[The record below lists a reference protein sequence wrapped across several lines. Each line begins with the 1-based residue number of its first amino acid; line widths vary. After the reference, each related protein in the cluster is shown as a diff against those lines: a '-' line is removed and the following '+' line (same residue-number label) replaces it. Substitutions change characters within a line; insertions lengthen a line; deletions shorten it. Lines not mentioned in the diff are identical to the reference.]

1 MSQVAIQRYKWNT
14 INWTKVER
22 KVFKLQKRIYR
33 ASQDGEVE
41 KVRKLQKLLV
51 KSTHVKFLAVRRVT
65 QDNRGKKTAGVD
77 GQTALT
83 QKQREQLVEQLQ
95 LVEKA
100 APIRRVWIP
109 KPGKTERRPLG
120 IPTIKDRAK
129 QALVKMALEPEWE
142 AKFEANSYG
151 FRPGRSCH
159 DAMQAI
165 YESIKRKQAYVLD
178 ADISGCFD
186 NIEHQ
191 TLLDKIQ
198 TNPKLRRIIKCWL
211 KAGIVDND
219 VFQENE
225 KGTPQGGII
234 SPLLANIALH
244 GMETD
249 TKNIL
254 AGKLFE
260 YMKAQKGKASYLLAA
275 KKISIIR
282 YADDFVVIHPDIAVV
297 EEAKAYIEQWLRGIG
312 LELKPAKTRICH
324 TTLPLEN
331 NQPGFNFL
339 GFHVRQYT
347 VKSKKQGYATYIKP
361 SKESIKKHLKAIRDF
376 LRRYRGTTQEAVI
389 KNLNPIIKG
398 WALYFRS
405 VVSRK
410 VFEKTDHKT
419 FLKLWQ
425 WARFRH
431 PHKGQRW
438 IKDKYFPHHKKEKWR
453 FNSPDGSVLVR
464 HSDHKIQRFTKVK
477 GSKSP
482 YDGDFA
488 YWATRMGR
496 YPLTPN
502 RISTLLK
509 HQLGKCRHC
518 QLYMKTDDVLE
529 VHHLNDNHND
539 NRIDNLALV
548 HGHCHDEIHK

>member
-1 MSQVAIQRYKWNT
+1 MEDVKKI
-14 INWTKVER
+14 
-22 KVFKLQKRIYR
+22 
-33 ASQDGEVE
+33 
-41 KVRKLQKLLV
+41 RKLQKLLV
-51 KSTHVKFLAVRRVT
+51 KSIHAKFLAVRRVT

-83 QKQREQLVEQLQ
+83 QTRREQLVEQLQ
-95 LVEKA
+95 LVDKA
-100 APIRRVWIP
+100 TPIRRVWIP
-109 KPGKTERRPLG
+109 KPGKAERRPLG

-191 TLLDKIQ
+191 TLLNKLQ
-198 TNPKLRRIIKCWL
+198 TNPKLRRIIKVWL
-211 KAGIVDND
+211 KAGIVDNG

-244 GMETD
+244 GMEID
-249 TKNIL
+249 TKNAL
-254 AGKLFE
+254 ADKLFE
-260 YMKAQKGKASYLLAA
+260 YMKTQKGKASHLLAA

-282 YADDFVVIHPDIAVV
+282 YADDFVVIHPNLAVV
-297 EEAKAYIEQWLRGIG
+297 QEAKAYIEQWLRGIG
-312 LELKPAKTRICH
+312 LELKPAKTKICH
-324 TTLPLEN
+324 TALPLEN
-331 NQPGFNFL
+331 TPPGLNFL
-339 GFHVRQYT
+339 GFNVRQYT
-347 VKSKKQGYATYIKP
+347 VKSKRQGYATYIKP

-376 LRRYRGTTQEAVI
+376 LRRYRGETQDAVI
-389 KNLNPIIKG
+389 KSLNPIIKG

-410 VFEKTDHKT
+410 IFEKADHQT

-438 IKDKYFPHHKKEKWR
+438 IKDKYFPPHKKENWR
-453 FNSPDGSVLVR
+453 FNSPAGSMLVR
-464 HSDHKIQRFTKVK
+464 HSDHKIKRFIKVK
-477 GSKSP
+477 GIKSP

-496 YPLTPN
+496 YPSTPT

-509 HQLGKCRHC
+509 TQQGQCKHC
-518 QLYMKTDDVLE
+518 QLFMKTDDVLE
-529 VHHLNDNHND
+529 VHHVNDNHND
-539 NRIDNLALV
+539 NRIGNLALV
-548 HGHCHDEIHK
+548 HGHCHDEIHR